1 MLLVVVEIDEFPLH
15 FLLDFL
21 ESLDL
26 DALELVPCLR
36 EDWTRSE
43 DALLRPHAGLHLLE
57 VCLDAEL
64 ELHPR
69 TPRLLASKPSL
80 LDHLGIAFQIGDICL
95 SVYALD
101 VIHRHQLRER
111 DEAFTLRLVAE
122 LERVC
127 VAGKNPEERQPEG
140 SSVDFIVGDGFLE
153 RRQKLIPRC
162 TLRPDNVFSVDTV
175 GLNGR
180 ISLFDFPKS
189 CSFLFEAN
197 HIRTGNFFELL
208 ADLHGEM
215 DTTDWKLK
223 VYRSS
228 LNLWESGS
236 ISV

>member
-1 MLLVVVEIDEFPLH
+1 
-15 FLLDFL
+15 
-21 ESLDL
+21 
-26 DALELVPCLR
+26 LR
-36 EDWTRSE
+36 
-43 DALLRPHAGLHLLE
+43 
-57 VCLDAEL
+57 
-64 ELHPR
+64 
-69 TPRLLASKPSL
+69 
-80 LDHLGIAFQIGDICL
+80 
-95 SVYALD
+95 VYALD
-101 VIHRHQLRER
+101 VIHRHQLREG

-127 VAGKNPEERQPEG
+127 EAGKNPEERQPEG
-140 SSVDFIVGDGFLE
+140 SSVDFIVGDGFLQ
-153 RRQKLIPRC
+153 RRQRLIPRC

-180 ISLFDFPKS
+180 ISLFDFSES

>member
-26 DALELVPCLR
+26 DALKLVPCLR

-127 VAGKNPEERQPEG
+127 ETGKNPEERQPEG

-153 RRQKLIPRC
+153 RRQRLIPRC
-162 TLRPDNVFSVDTV
+162 TL
-175 GLNGR
+175 
-180 ISLFDFPKS
+180 
-189 CSFLFEAN
+189 
-197 HIRTGNFFELL
+197 
-208 ADLHGEM
+208 
-215 DTTDWKLK
+215 
-223 VYRSS
+223 
-228 LNLWESGS
+228 
-236 ISV
+236 